1 MGRKTSFTV
10 TVPAE
15 DVVGVLEDAR
25 RMVLIAEEAV
35 SVANVTAMHAAD
47 LAKLDDDA
55 ARVLASAEEGAME
68 ALKALRGA
76 LAEVACMVRGRAESM
91 D

>member
-1 MGRKTSFTV
+1 MDRKTSFTV
-10 TVPAE
+10 TVPTE

-35 SVANVTAMHAAD
+35 SVANVTATHAAD
-47 LAKLDDDA
+47 LAKLDDEA
-55 ARVLASAEEGAME
+55 ARILASAEEGALE
-68 ALKALRGA
+68 SLKALRGA
-76 LAEVACMVRGRAESM
+76 LAVVVCMVRARAESM